1 MPSHATEPAYRIP
14 NFEYNMK
21 NSTSYTF
28 TLSVKVTPDF
38 AAQVREAAAQRK
50 VEISVVLR
58 EMLGIQTLP
67 VGGSVPTQSAAPAS
81 VVLKSRARRPMR
93 LAPPGGS
100 DPVVVRLLASVAT
113 GLSDTAQAIA
123 SNDALIAAAD
133 VANWLSVLQSMEVRL
148 AQLIEHEDRKNA
160 H

>member
-1 MPSHATEPAYRIP
+1 
-14 NFEYNMK
+14 MK
-21 NSTSYTF
+21 NSTNHTS

-38 AAQVREAAAQRK
+38 AAQVRETAAQRG
-50 VEISVVLR
+50 VEISVLLR

-67 VGGSVPTQSAAPAS
+67 VKGMGSSRRQSPKSTS
-81 VVLKSRARRPMR
+81 VGRKLRARRPLR
-93 LAPPGGS
+93 LAAPGGS

-133 VANWLSVLQSMEVRL
+133 VANWLSFLQSMEVRL
-148 AQLIEHEDRKNA
+148 AQLVEQEERKNA